1 MTPFELPPVPAD
13 APVVER
19 GVGFF
24 ETVLLLGRRA
34 VLWDG
39 HVARLLGS
47 ISEFAFPSPDRARIE
62 AALAERLD
70 LVPAAEGAE
79 RAARVSWIAIA
90 PDLDS
95 PASWRLDVSIR
106 EIQEA
111 TLRRRGGASAVT
123 LPATF
128 RRDSA
133 TVKSTSY
140 FAAVVGLRHARRTGG
155 DEGLFREPDGT
166 YLEGTSTA
174 LVCWNEGSPVFAPG
188 PVLPSVTRSAFLGP
202 RTDRRPLTRSL
213 VRNGALLL
221 GSLTIATPIV
231 RLDGEECRVP
241 ETMRRSLAEF
251 NERLASDPALGTS
264 L

>member
-1 MTPFELPPVPAD
+1 MTSFELSPVPAD

-24 ETVLLLGRRA
+24 ETVLLVGRRA
-34 VLWDG
+34 VLWEG
-39 HVARLLGS
+39 HLARLLGS
-47 ISEFAFPSPDRARIE
+47 ISEFGFPAPERARIE
-62 AALAERLD
+62 ASLSERL
-70 LVPAAEGAE
+70 EGAPGEATE
-79 RAARVSWIAIA
+79 RAVRVSWIAIA
-90 PDLDS
+90 PDLDA

-111 TLRRRGGASAVT
+111 TLKRRGGASAVT
-123 LPATF
+123 LPASF

-140 FAAVVGLRHARRTGG
+140 FAAVVGLRYARRTGG

-188 PVLPSVTRSAFLGP
+188 PVLPSVTRSAFLGA
-202 RTDRRPLTRSL
+202 RNDRRPLTRSL

-241 ETMRRSLAEF
+241 DGMRRTLAEF
-251 NERLASDPALGTS
+251 NERLAKDPGLGTN